1 MMNYSMVFRVLGK
14 MMKIEAALLALPLMV
29 AFIYRESAAVSI
41 AVTMALVLIAGIL
54 LSLKKPKTENI
65 YAREGLII
73 VALSWVLVSLF
84 GCLPFIFSG
93 AIPHF
98 VDAFFETVSGFT
110 TTGSSILTD
119 VEALPKSL
127 IFWRNFT
134 HWVGGMG
141 VLVFMLAVLPMTQD
155 RSMHIVRAEVPGPT
169 VGKLVPKMRSTA
181 MILYGIYAAMTAVQI
196 ILMLCGGMSLFDSFC
211 IAFGT
216 AGTGGFAIYNNSIA
230 GYSAYLQ
237 WVIAIFMILF
247 GVNFNIYYFIL
258 IKRFREIHKN
268 TELRAYLLI
277 VTASIALICINI
289 WNMYGSFWHALRD
302 SSFQVASII
311 STTGYVTANYDKWPE
326 LSRVILLGLM
336 FCGACAGSTAGGIK
350 VSRIVMMIKVII
362 RNFQKIVRSRSVQVL
377 KLDGRRVEEEVIVG
391 VGAWMMTYAAIFIV
405 SVVAVSVNGMDL
417 ETTVSSVT
425 TCINNV
431 GPAFGKVVGAVGNF
445 SSLSAVS
452 KAVLTL
458 DMLIGRLEIYP
469 MLMLFIPA
477 VWRRG

>member
-1 MMNYSMVFRVLGK
+1 MNYSMVFRVLGK